1 MVLLPSSRLAV
12 LLGVDRWSSSVMARG
27 VTRFC
32 DRFDPAGT
40 GCRDAAKG
48 GGARAAERP
57 EEGGQGAGEQVGSV
71 VGGPVAATVEL
82 APGDDVGVV
91 AFGEPADRPE
101 VEGKARQAD
110 GDRWRAGGLLGVLVL
125 VVEAGRRRRGVG
137 QPVDRALCGSLV

>member
-40 GCRDAAKG
+40 CCRDAAKG
-48 GGARAAERP
+48 GGARSAKRP
-57 EEGGQGAGEQVGSV
+57 EEGAQVAGEQVGGV
-71 VGGPVAATVEL
+71 VGGPVAAAVEL

-91 AFGEPADRPE
+91 AFGELADRPE
-101 VEGKARQAD
+101 VVGEAGQAHGD
-110 GDRWRAGGLLGVLVL
+110 GGRLGRVAGVLVL
-125 VVEAGRRRRGVG
+125 VVEAGRR
-137 QPVDRALCGSLV
+137 